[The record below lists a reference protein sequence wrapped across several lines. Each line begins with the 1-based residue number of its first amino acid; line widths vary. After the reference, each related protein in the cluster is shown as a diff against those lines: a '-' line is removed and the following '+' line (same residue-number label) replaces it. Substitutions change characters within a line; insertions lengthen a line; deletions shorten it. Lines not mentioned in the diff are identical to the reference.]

1 MLETNHKYPLVVE
14 VTMYRHNLTD
24 NKIINELR
32 RNARIT
38 QTTKSKHNFFVP
50 TTDIKNVLSDKFMED
65 INHQSGL
72 PQEKLLENINSAFFL
87 HSVVNVFENLRFV
100 KFNVSSDKNY
110 TRKSGKSIS
119 FDYKILHARID
130 LPELCNTKKELRTY
144 QKLLK
149 EIGFWDFNKFN
160 PATFIEVSSRDLI
173 TTLQMQ
179 EGSSPEFVKKYGASI
194 TALLN
199 YIDIKLESD
208 NSTIH
213 LIVLD

>member
-14 VTMYRHNLTD
+14 VTMYRHNWTD
-24 NKIINELR
+24 NKILSELR

-38 QTTKSKHNFFVP
+38 QTNNSKHHFFVP
-50 TTDIKNVLSDKFMED
+50 TNDIKNVLSEKFMED

-72 PQEKLLENINSAFFL
+72 TQEKLLDNINSAFFL

-100 KFNVSSDKNY
+100 KFNISSDKNY
-110 TRKSGKSIS
+110 TRRSGDSIS
-119 FDYKILHARID
+119 FDYKILHARVD
-130 LPELCNTKKELRTY
+130 LPELCNSKQELKKY
-144 QKLLK
+144 QQLLK
-149 EIGFWDFNKFN
+149 ETGFWEFNKFN

-173 TTLQMQ
+173 QQLQMH
-179 EGSSPEFVKKYGASI
+179 EGVSPEFVKKYGDSI
-194 TALLN
+194 TNLLT
-199 YIDIKLESD
+199 YIDIKLEAD